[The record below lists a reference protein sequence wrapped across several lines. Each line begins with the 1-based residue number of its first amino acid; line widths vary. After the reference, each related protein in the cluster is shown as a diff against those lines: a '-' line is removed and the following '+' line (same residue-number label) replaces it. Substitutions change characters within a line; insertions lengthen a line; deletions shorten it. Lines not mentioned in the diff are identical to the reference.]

1 MAVKVTG
8 QFEPAGDFPIV
19 DGADVSGNI
28 TGSDISASGAITAGS
43 MRLGDDIGDI
53 HRMTGSLSLSGSLR
67 VHGQTIMD
75 SLDTGS
81 YSLIVSGAMS
91 LANQHVGNMVQSASV
106 VVSGLGTIGHRDLT
120 PVIDL
125 GEGFTN

>member
-43 MRLGDDIGDI
+43 MRLGDDVGDI